1 MSSIDNLPPDQRA
14 VLSLVLRQGKS
25 YDDVAGLLRID
36 RERVRGRA
44 LAALTELGPVEL
56 SHLPREVRL
65 EVGDYLLGQQTQ
77 TESEATQALLRDNDD
92 AREWAHD
99 VSGQIAELSSK
110 PLPAV
115 VGNGAAPADEA
126 LADEPAAAAEDELA
140 APPPALDDASD
151 RPAARRVTPADTA
164 REAFD
169 REASDDGGRLGA
181 APGAPSGAGALRPR
195 SSRRG
200 GALLL
205 IAAGVIVAALII
217 IVLQGGSHGS
227 STDNATVSGTATHQT
242 STAVSG
248 TASASPKIDAQINFS
263 PPSGSSSHAI
273 AVAQIISQG
282 SLRAFAL
289 QAEGLA
295 PTSGYAYGV
304 WLYNSQSDA
313 QFLGFINQQ
322 VTSNGRASAIAP
334 LPKTASSFHEMVI
347 TKETAARPS
356 QPGQIVLV
364 GQLGSAG

>member
-56 SHLPREVRL
+56 SHLPRDVRL
-65 EVGDYLLGQQTQ
+65 EVGDYLLGQQTP
-77 TESEATQALLRDNDD
+77 TESEATRTLLRDNDD

-126 LADEPAAAAEDELA
+126 LADEPAPAAAATADE
-140 APPPALDDASD
+140 PDDSAD
-151 RPAARRVTPADTA
+151 RPAPRRVTPADTA

-169 REASDDGGRLGA
+169 RDARDDGGSRGA
-181 APGAPSGAGALRPR
+181 AAAATTAGAVRPR

-263 PPSGSSSHAI
+263 PPPGSSSHAI

-334 LPKTASSFHEMVI
+334 LPKTASNFHEMVV
-347 TKETAARPS
+347 TKETAARPT
-356 QPGQIVLV
+356 QPGVIVLV